1 MGEVEQIQEEQGM
14 NFDDLKPLLKFLGQ
28 NDELMNTLATA
39 LVPVLTQALL
49 AYLKSLAEE

>member
-1 MGEVEQIQEEQGM
+1 M